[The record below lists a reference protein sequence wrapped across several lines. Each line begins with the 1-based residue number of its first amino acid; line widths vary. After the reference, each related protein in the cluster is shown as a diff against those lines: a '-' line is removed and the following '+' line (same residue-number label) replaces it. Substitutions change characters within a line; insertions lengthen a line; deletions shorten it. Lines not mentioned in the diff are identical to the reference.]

1 MSHYF
6 INDNNLKHNKKII
19 NINYNNKEIKLYT
32 DNGVF
37 SKEHFD
43 YGSKLLVN
51 NFLKEEKSGRV
62 LDLGCGYGIIGI
74 ILSQNKNLYI
84 DMVDINNNAVN
95 LTNEN
100 LKLNN
105 IENATSF
112 VSNIYSE
119 ITNKYDYIIT
129 NPPIRAGKE
138 IIRTFLFDA
147 QNHISENGEIWFVM
161 RKDHG
166 VKSMMKELEKDYKIE
181 VVDKDKGFYI
191 VKLKK

>member
-95 LTNEN
+95 LNKEN

-138 IIRTFLFDA
+138 TIRTFLFDA
-147 QNHISENGEIWFVM
+147 QNHINENGEIWFVM

-166 VKSMMKELEKDYKIE
+166 VKSMMKELEKDYKTE

>member
-6 INDNNLKHNKKII
+6 INDNNLKHNKKLI

-74 ILSQNKNLYI
+74 ILSQNKKLYI

-138 IIRTFLFDA
+138 TIRTFLFDG
-147 QNHISENGEIWFVM
+147 QNHINENGEIWFVM

>member
-62 LDLGCGYGIIGI
+62 LDLGCGYGVIGI
-74 ILSQNKNLYI
+74 ILSQNKKLYI

-95 LTNEN
+95 LTKEN

-138 IIRTFLFDA
+138 TIRTFLFDA

>member
-95 LTNEN
+95 LTKEN

-138 IIRTFLFDA
+138 TIRTFLFDA

>member
-6 INDNNLKHNKKII
+6 INDNNLKHNKKLI

-51 NFLKEEKSGRV
+51 NFLKEEKSGKV

-95 LTNEN
+95 LTKEN
-100 LKLNN
+100 LKLNK
-105 IENATSF
+105 IENAKSF

-119 ITNKYDYIIT
+119 IKDKYDYIIT

-138 IIRTFLFDA
+138 TIRSFLFEG
-147 QNHISENGEIWFVM
+147 QKYLNENGEIWFVM

-166 VKSMMKELEKDYKIE
+166 VKSMIKELEKDYVIE
-181 VVDKDKGFYI
+181 VKDKDKGFYI

>member
-95 LTNEN
+95 LTKEN

-138 IIRTFLFDA
+138 TIRTFLFEA
-147 QNHISENGEIWFVM
+147 QNHINENGEIWFVM
-161 RKDHG
+161 RKDYG